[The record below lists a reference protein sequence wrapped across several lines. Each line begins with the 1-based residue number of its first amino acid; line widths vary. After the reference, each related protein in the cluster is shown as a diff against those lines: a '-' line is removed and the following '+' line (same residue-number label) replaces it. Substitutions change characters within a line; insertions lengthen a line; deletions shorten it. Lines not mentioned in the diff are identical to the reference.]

1 MPVHPVLAFPNFD
14 QSFMITTDASEYALG
29 AVLSQEGEKGDR
41 PIAYASR
48 RLTEAE
54 TRYSA
59 LERELLGIVWAIN
72 HFRPY
77 VFGRKFTVH
86 TDHRPLQWVGK
97 MKESSAR
104 ITRWKEF
111 LGQYN
116 LEIKYKPG
124 FSATASSGPL
134 IAATNS
140 GTRSSGSRPISRA
153 LRSTSSGQLYKQR
166 RVSNPV

>member
-1 MPVHPVLAFPNFD
+1 
-14 QSFMITTDASEYALG
+14 MITTDASEYALG

-104 ITRWKEF
+104 ITRWKE
-111 LGQYN
+111 LC
-116 LEIKYKPG
+116 
-124 FSATASSGPL
+124 
-134 IAATNS
+134 
-140 GTRSSGSRPISRA
+140 
-153 LRSTSSGQLYKQR
+153 
-166 RVSNPV
+166 